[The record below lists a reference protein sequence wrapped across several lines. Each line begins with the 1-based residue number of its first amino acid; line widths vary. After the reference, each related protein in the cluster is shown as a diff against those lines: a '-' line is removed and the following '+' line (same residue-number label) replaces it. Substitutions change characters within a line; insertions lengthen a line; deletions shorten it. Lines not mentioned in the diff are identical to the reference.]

1 MAIADLDVLTATNP
15 ATGAVLGR
23 VPVTPPVEVSAVVAR
38 AREAQADWGRT
49 RWAERRAYLSRWW
62 RILSRDAEAWTIAIR
77 DEIGK
82 PCTEALAGDVIATLD
97 GLRWTVRHG
106 GRALTATRLGP
117 GHQRILQMP
126 AGRLSYRPVGV
137 VGILGTWNYPLFLNA
152 PPIAQALAAGN
163 AVVWKPSELAPLA
176 GLKLQQSLEETGF
189 SPGLVAAVFGGAE
202 VGQALVAAEI
212 DKGLFTG
219 GVDNGRRV
227 IGALGA
233 RGIPTVA
240 ELSGFDPAIVLPDA
254 PREATVR
261 ALTWAAFIAAG
272 QTCVSV
278 KRVYVVGDPRPWASA
293 LAEQARA
300 LRVGDPAGGQV
311 DVGPLISA
319 AARERVHA
327 RVRAAVD
334 AGAAVAAGGEPRP
347 GPGWFYPP
355 TVLTAS
361 DALPESVLA
370 GVFGPVVIVRDV
382 PDVEAAIA
390 SANASP
396 YGLAASVWSRDTRVA
411 RAVADRLEAGMV
423 TINEAVTPT
432 THAWA
437 LSAAPRPAVSAA
449 PTDPSA
455 SASSPSPTSSTSAAQ
470 GGSVPSYSP
479 TASSPSMRYSI
490 STAACSTP
498 RADLALTVQRIWV
511 SV

>member
-23 VPVTPPVEVSAVVAR
+23 VPVTPPGAVSAVVAR

-117 GHQRILQMP
+117 GHQRFLQMP

-163 AVVWKPSELAPLA
+163 AVVWKPSELASLA
-176 GLKLQQSLEETGF
+176 GRKLQQSLEEAGF
-189 SPGLVAAVFGGAE
+189 PPGLVAAVFGGAE

-233 RGIPTVA
+233 RGIPAVA

-278 KRVYVVGDPRPWASA
+278 KRVYVVGDPRPWAAA

-311 DVGPLISA
+311 DVGPLISS

-432 THAWA
+432 THA
-437 LSAAPRPAVSAA
+437 SAPFGGTKASGFGRTQGPFGLREFTQPQVVYARRAGGFRPQLFPYGKLPVDAFLRLYCRLFH
-449 PTDPSA
+449 PS
-455 SASSPSPTSSTSAAQ
+455 
-470 GGSVPSYSP
+470 
-479 TASSPSMRYSI
+479 R
-490 STAACSTP
+490 
-498 RADLALTVQRIWV
+498 
-511 SV
+511 